1 MKINQPIIDNVEL
14 ISTLPKSSNEIALF
28 IVSNTYY
35 FVQQLSELK
44 IREISNKIPL
54 STYLREFKEKFK
66 KVNLEEQN
74 FSFTFMNKD
83 NESNFYR
90 LKLNQFI
97 NIMNAKSPNIEE
109 SDSIDSFISLRN
121 GLIYLEYLYL
131 LIKTDPKV
139 VSHYIIKIHI
149 SFMLNIIDKDN
160 KRLLNDDEF
169 FYLNLLELKENF
181 EKVDYQP
188 SSFIQELEAVLS
200 GNLEDK
206 ISMLKI
212 KKLFVAY

>member
-1 MKINQPIIDNVEL
+1 MKSNQPIDNVEL

-160 KRLLNDDEF
+160 NKRLLNDDEF
-169 FYLNLLELKENF
+169 FYLNILELKENF

-188 SSFIQELEAVLS
+188 SSFIQVLENVLS
-200 GNLEDK
+200 DILEEK

-212 KKLFVAY
+212 KK